1 MANDLSR
8 ILEFDRVLDLL
19 ARRCVYSVA
28 RERAATIGPSSDPN
42 QVAYLLS
49 ITREAVDLLS
59 TNPGFSVGGAR
70 DIRPVLDRAVHGAL
84 LLPTELGDV
93 LDTVQAA
100 HALRHGFFRTQT
112 GTRRHPGLAEFV
124 EAIASLPVLEAEL
137 ARTVGPGGEIL
148 DSASVELAEIR
159 RGLKSAHGRLLDRLN
174 RMIASGEYA
183 GALQDA
189 IVTMRE
195 GRYVIP
201 VKADHRGQVPGVVH
215 GTSASGMTLFV
226 EPLGVVELNNR
237 WRELQMVEEH
247 EVERILRARSDQV
260 AQAAGDLGRS
270 VEAVAALDLALA
282 KARLAFDLRAREP
295 ILVDLEGGEA
305 GAGHPRHRINLRQAR
320 HPLLDPA
327 TVVPIDIQLGATY
340 RVLVITGPNTGG
352 KTVAL
357 KTVGLLAMMAQS
369 GLFIPAADGSALSVF
384 PAIYADI
391 GDEQSIE
398 QSLSTFSSHM
408 RRVIAM
414 LRSADQDSLVL
425 LDELGAGTDPQEG
438 SALAR
443 AVIEALL
450 ERGSLAIV
458 TTHYSELKAFAYITA
473 GTENASVE
481 FDVQTLA
488 PTYRLLTGIPGRSN
502 ALAIA
507 RRLGLPEPVIADAR
521 RYLTPESERAD
532 EMLTEIQ
539 HQRAATEAALAAAR
553 EEHAAV
559 ELLQREV
566 EEVLREAERLK
577 TEARQEALAEV
588 AEELAGARGL
598 LRRLQARASVPAATE
613 TAPAEIAEARA
624 ELKAVD
630 QQVRD
635 ITRRSRPKL
644 VPRERF
650 RIGDRVEV
658 RSLGMQGEIVDLSEE
673 TGEADIQVGIFK
685 VRQPVAVLRRAD
697 LPEPEPAAHTRYSLP
712 PAPVVDSELHLRG
725 MRAAAVQQELD
736 RYLDA
741 AARAS
746 LPWVRLVHGKGTG
759 ALRGVVHDVLRHH
772 QVVDRFELAEPKA
785 GGEGVT
791 VAYLKD

>member
-8 ILEFDRVLDLL
+8 ILEFDRVLELL
-19 ARRCVYSVA
+19 ARRCEYSVA
-28 RERAATIGPSSDPN
+28 RERALSIGPSGDPG

-49 ITREAVDLLS
+49 ITREAVDLLN
-59 TNPGFSVGGAR
+59 TNPGFSVGGVR
-70 DIRPVLDRAVHGAL
+70 DIRPVLDRAARGAL
-84 LLPTELGDV
+84 LLPTELSDV
-93 LDTVQAA
+93 LDTIQAA
-100 HALRHGFFRTQT
+100 HALRRGFFRTQST
-112 GTRRHPGLAEFV
+112 TRQHVGLAEFI
-124 EAIASLPVLEAEL
+124 EAIASLPVLEADL
-137 ARTVGPGGEIL
+137 VRTVGPRGEIL
-148 DSASVELAEIR
+148 DTASAELAEIR

-183 GALQDA
+183 SAIQDA

-201 VKADHRGQVPGVVH
+201 VKADHRGKVPGVVH
-215 GTSASGMTLFV
+215 GTSASGVTLFI
-226 EPLGVVELNNR
+226 EPMSVVDLNNR
-237 WRELQMVEEH
+237 WRELQMAEEH
-247 EVERILRARSDQV
+247 EVERILRACSDQV
-260 AQAAGDLGRS
+260 ASAAGDLGRS
-270 VEAVAALDLALA
+270 IEAVAAFDLALA
-282 KARLAFDLRAREP
+282 KARLAFDLRAHEP
-295 ILVDLEGGEA
+295 GLVDLHSDGGS
-305 GAGHPRHRINLRQAR
+305 AGHSRHRINLRQAR
-320 HPLLDPA
+320 HPLLDSA
-327 TVVPIDIQLGATY
+327 TVVPIDIRLGEAY

-369 GLFIPAADGSALSVF
+369 GLFIPAADGSELSVF
-384 PAIYADI
+384 PAIYADV

-414 LRSADQDSLVL
+414 LRSADRESLVL

-450 ERGSLAIV
+450 DRGSLAIV
-458 TTHYSELKAFAYITA
+458 TTHYSELKAFAYVTS

-481 FDVQTLA
+481 FDVETLA

-521 RYLTPESERAD
+521 RYLTPENERAE

-553 EEHAAV
+553 EDREAA
-559 ELLQREV
+559 ERLRREA
-566 EEVLREAERLK
+566 EEALREADRLK

-598 LRRLQARASVPAATE
+598 IRRLRARATVPVAPE
-613 TAPAEIAEARA
+613 TAPAEFAEART
-624 ELKAVD
+624 ELKVAE
-630 QQVRD
+630 QQVRE
-635 ITRRSRPKL
+635 ITRRSRPKQ
-644 VPRERF
+644 VPREQL
-650 RIGDRVEV
+650 RIGDLVEV
-658 RSLGMQGEIVDLSEE
+658 QSLGMKGEIVDLSEE

-685 VRQPVAVLRRAD
+685 LRQPVAVLRRAD
-697 LPEPEPAAHTRYSLP
+697 LPEPEPAARSRYSLP

-725 MRAAAVQQELD
+725 MRAAEVYEELD

-759 ALRGVVHDVLRHH
+759 ALRGVVHEVLRQHP
-772 QVVDRFELAEPKA
+772 VVARFELAEPKA

>member
-8 ILEFDRVLDLL
+8 ILEFDRVLELL
-19 ARRCVYSVA
+19 ARRCEYSVA
-28 RERAATIGPSSDPN
+28 RERTLSIGPSGDPD

-49 ITREAVDLLS
+49 ITREAVDLLN
-59 TNPGFSVGGAR
+59 TNPGFSVGGVR
-70 DIRPVLDRAVHGAL
+70 DIRPVLDRAARGAL
-84 LLPTELGDV
+84 LLPAELGDV
-93 LDTVQAA
+93 LDTIQAM
-100 HALRHGFFRTQT
+100 HSLRRGFFRTQT
-112 GTRRHPGLAEFV
+112 VTRKHPGLAEFV
-124 EAIASLPVLEAEL
+124 DAITSLPTLEADL
-137 ARTVGPGGEIL
+137 ARTVGPRGEIL
-148 DSASVELAEIR
+148 DTASAELAEIR

-183 GALQDA
+183 GAIQDA

-215 GTSASGMTLFV
+215 GTSASGVTLFI
-226 EPLGVVELNNR
+226 EPMNVVDLNNR
-237 WRELQMVEEH
+237 WRELQMAEEH
-247 EVERILRARSDQV
+247 EVERILRARSDQI
-260 AQAAGDLGRS
+260 ASAAGDLGRS
-270 VEAVAALDLALA
+270 VEAVAAFDLALA
-282 KARLAFDLRAREP
+282 KARLAFDLRAHEP
-295 ILVDLEGGEA
+295 GLVSGQGEEEVS
-305 GAGHPRHRINLRQAR
+305 GHARHRINLRQAR

-327 TVVPIDIQLGATY
+327 TVVPIDVRLGETY

-369 GLFIPAADGSALSVF
+369 GLFIPVADGSELSVF
-384 PAIYADI
+384 PAIYADV

-414 LRSADQDSLVL
+414 LCSADRDSLVL

-443 AVIEALL
+443 AIIEALL

-458 TTHYSELKAFAYITA
+458 TTHYSELKAFAYVTA

-481 FDVQTLA
+481 FDVESLA
-488 PTYRLLTGIPGRSN
+488 PTYRLLTGVPGRSN

-507 RRLGLPEPVIADAR
+507 RRLGLPEPVIAEAR
-521 RYLTPESERAD
+521 RYLTPESERVE
-532 EMLTEIQ
+532 EMLSEIQ
-539 HQRAATEAALAAAR
+539 HQRAATEAALDAAR
-553 EEHAAV
+553 EDREAV
-559 ELLQREV
+559 ERLRREA
-566 EEVLREAERLK
+566 EEALREAERLK
-577 TEARQEALAEV
+577 IEARQEALAEV

-598 LRRLQARASVPAATE
+598 IRRLQARAALPVVPEA
-613 TAPAEIAEARA
+613 APAEMAEART
-624 ELKAVD
+624 ELKVAE
-630 QQVRD
+630 QQVRE
-635 ITRRSRPKL
+635 ITRRSRPKP
-644 VPRERF
+644 VRRERL
-650 RIGDRVEV
+650 RIGDLVEIQ
-658 RSLGMQGEIVDLSEE
+658 SLGMKGEIVGLSDDS
-673 TGEADIQVGIFK
+673 GEADVQVGIFK

-697 LPEPEPAAHTRYSLP
+697 VPEPEPAARTRYSLP

-725 MRAAAVQQELD
+725 MRAAEVHEEMD

-759 ALRGVVHDVLRHH
+759 ALRGVVHDILRQHP
-772 QVVDRFELAEPKA
+772 VVDHFELAEPKA

-791 VAYLKD
+791 VAFLKD